1 MAKMQLHR
9 RLQVF
14 YLLRGIFD
22 PCNGINGKN
31 AVAQE
36 IAGLLLTFGIYDNNA
51 FLREGYGRHCYQCD
65 KSARKPLCRYPKV
78 LSETEKVLIMTD
90 IWFPGHFIGIT
101 PFLEKGSVNWLFDG
115 FPDIHST
122 NCTRTSDTP
131 GELNVF

>member
-14 YLLRGIFD
+14 YLLLGIFD

-51 FLREGYGRHCYQCD
+51 FLREGYGRHCYQYD

-78 LSETEKVLIMTD
+78 LSETEKVLVMTESG
-90 IWFPGHFIGIT
+90 FQGI
-101 PFLEKGSVNWLFDG
+101 LLV
-115 FPDIHST
+115 
-122 NCTRTSDTP
+122 
-131 GELNVF
+131 